1 MTNEEK
7 IQNLKKELLE
17 EFGVKTDRDVVK
29 QLGIENEDRR
39 VLHKWIEYQCAY
51 SYKEG
56 FENGKNHLRRQLVK
70 LLEPTDNF

>member
-17 EFGVKTDRDVVK
+17 EFGVKTDIDVVK
-29 QLGIENEDRR
+29 QLGTENEDRR
-39 VLHKWIEYQCAY
+39 VLYKWIEYQCAY

-56 FENGKNHLRRQLVK
+56 FENGKNHLRRQLTA